1 MAYQFHGTAHIEKR
15 AGERG
20 FNVEEAML
28 TINEHV
34 SIIKTPVR
42 RGNHG
47 GFIWLFSRAFGSKVL
62 LAVAEVKGMSAG
74 SSPDIGKSN
83 VKSFIIAIT
92 RPPIV
97 EIDTEA
103 TAAYIRLREGKVART
118 KPHKSKKGL
127 VMLDFDAKDN
137 VIGIEV
143 MGQQEFSIRE
153 LIKQLPIRA
162 SDSVLNQ
169 TRYVSADLQPA

>member
-1 MAYQFHGTAHIEKR
+1 
-15 AGERG
+15 
-20 FNVEEAML
+20 
-28 TINEHV
+28 
-34 SIIKTPVR
+34 
-42 RGNHG
+42 
-47 GFIWLFSRAFGSKVL
+47 
-62 LAVAEVKGMSAG
+62 MSVG

-83 VKSFIIAIT
+83 VKSFIIPIT
-92 RPPIV
+92 RPPTV

-118 KPHKSKKGL
+118 EPHKSKKGL

-143 MGQQEFSIRE
+143 LGQQEFSIRE
-153 LIKQLPIRA
+153 LIKQIPVKA
-162 SDSVLNQ
+162 SAAVLNQ